1 MKPKISLISAID
13 ANSLTIGEKSG
24 GLPWRIPE
32 DFQYFKNTTMGHPM
46 IMGRKTWEEFKGKP
60 LPGRIHIVITTR
72 EDYTVKPE
80 LAGQVFVTHSIQEAL
95 KLAEKLEKKE
105 IFVIGGAQI
114 YKEFISYAHR
124 LYLTLV
130 KAGIDTPIK
139 FPNYRS
145 LGFNK
150 IISSRKSKDDNFEY
164 EFIVL
169 EK

>member
-13 ANSLTIGEKSG
+13 VDSLTIGEESG
-24 GLPWRIPE
+24 GLPWKISE
-32 DFQYFKNTTMGHPM
+32 DFQYFKKTTMGHPM
-46 IMGRKTWEEFKGKP
+46 IMGRKTWEEFKGRP
-60 LPGRIHIVITTR
+60 LPGRIHIVITTQR
-72 EDYTVKPE
+72 DYTVKPE
-80 LAGQVFVTHSIQEAL
+80 LTDQVFITHSIQEAL
-95 KLAEKLEKKE
+95 KLAEEIEETE

-114 YKEFISYAHR
+114 YKEAIPYADR

-130 KAGIDTPIK
+130 KAGINTPIK
-139 FPNYRS
+139 FPDYKS

-150 IISSRKSKDDNFEY
+150 IISSIKSKDDNFEY